1 MKKRMNTALIAILIV
16 IFATVSCGKTA
27 KETAYLAGDPDEVA
41 AVILHTNDVDT
52 VPHGLGLPEEAVTRK
67 NVERYVDPDM
77 KAFIDEIAASYDS
90 LMSRKIGDHFPR
102 Q

>member
-27 KETAYLAGDPDEVA
+27 KEPAYPAGDPDEVA
-41 AVILHTNDVDT
+41 AVILHTNDVH
-52 VPHGLGLPEEAVTRK
+52 VGLQDNIGYDGLALYKKEVEAQYD
-67 NVERYVDPDM
+67 NVLL
-77 KAFIDEIAASYDS
+77 IDA
-90 LMSRKIGDHFPR
+90 GDAI